1 MENIYLDYVMVNS
14 IMPMESSLGDQPKE
28 EQIIHTGPSSG
39 IIDPESG
46 EPIVFQDYV
55 KKQDLPEETI
65 ISDSDFAYIF
75 GE

>member
-14 IMPMESSLGDQPKE
+14 IMPMESSLGDRPKD
-28 EQIIHTGPSSG
+28 EQIHSGSSSD
-39 IIDPESG
+39 IIDPSTG
-46 EPIVFQDYV
+46 EPVVFQDYV

-65 ISDSDFAYIF
+65 ISDSDFASIF